1 MSSSTNKLSLWS
13 LTALVVGSMIG
24 AGIFSLPATFGRA
37 TGGFGAIIAWC
48 IAGGGMLM
56 LAFVFQTLA
65 QRKPD
70 LDSGVFIYA
79 KAGFGNYLGFIS
91 ALGFWAGSC
100 IGNVSYFVLIK
111 STLGGFFPVFGD
123 GNTLSAVLVATAI
136 LWGFHILILRGVK
149 NAASINTIATIAKI
163 LPIFIF
169 IIVLIFAFKGNYFM
183 LNFWGTPE
191 VASSLASTGDLSHL
205 NDYGYVGHAAAT
217 ITTTTEPES
226 LFSQVRSTM
235 LVTVFVFLGIE
246 GASVYSRYAKQRSHV
261 GIATVL
267 GFVGVLCLLVLITML
282 SYGVMLRP
290 DLAALRQPSMAGV
303 LEVIVGRWGAIFISV
318 GLIVSVLGAY
328 LSWSLL
334 AAEVLFSAA
343 KSESMPKVFGTEN
356 SNAVPSAAVWLTN
369 ITIQVFLILTLFSQY
384 AFQLALELTSSL
396 TLIPYL
402 LVGAYGLKL
411 AWTGETYETDKANI
425 KKDLII
431 AAVATLYSLLMLYA
445 GGMKYIL
452 LSAVIY
458 GPGTLLYIIAKRE
471 QHAKVFTSA
480 EMGLFVIVMVAAIV
494 AIYSIATGVITI

>member
-1 MSSSTNKLSLWS
+1 MANSSTNKLSLPA
-13 LTALVVGSMIG
+13 LTSLVVGSMIG

-37 TGGFGAIIAWC
+37 TGGFGALIAWC

-65 QRKPD
+65 QRKPN

-79 KAGFGNYLGFIS
+79 KEGFGDYLGFAS
-91 ALGFWAGSC
+91 ALGFWAGTC

-111 STLGGFFPVFGD
+111 STLGAFFPIFGD
-123 GNTLSAVLVATAI
+123 GNTIPAVLVASVI

-149 NAASINTIATIAKI
+149 EAAAINTIATFAKI
-163 LPIFIF
+163 IPIFIF
-169 IIVLIFAFKGNYFM
+169 VIVLIFAFKGDVFA
-183 LNFWGTPE
+183 LNFWGTPDA
-191 VASSLASTGDLSHL
+191 VNSVDLSHL
-205 NDYGYVGHAAAT
+205 NDYGYVGHAAAVMPAVV
-217 ITTTTEPES
+217 EPES

-246 GASVYSRYAKQRSHV
+246 GASVYSRYAKERSHV

-267 GFVGVLCLLVLITML
+267 GFIGVLCLLVLITML
-282 SYGVMLRP
+282 SYGVLLRP

-303 LEVIVGRWGAIFISV
+303 LEAIVGRWGAIFISV
-318 GLIVSVLGAY
+318 GLIISVLGAY

-343 KSESMPKVFGTEN
+343 KSKSMPKVFATEN

-369 ITIQVFLILTLFSQY
+369 IFIQVFLILTLFTDY

-411 AWTGETYETDKANI
+411 AWTGETYETNARGHR
-425 KKDLII
+425 KDLIFAII
-431 AAVATLYSLLMLYA
+431 ATFYSALMIYA
-445 GGMKYIL
+445 GGLKYLL
-452 LSAVIY
+452 LSAIIY
-458 GPGTLLYIIAKRE
+458 GPGTILYLIAKRE
-471 QHAKVFTSA
+471 QHQKAFNTY
-480 EMGLFVIVMVAAIV
+480 ERILFIVLIMAAVA
-494 AIYSIATGVITI
+494 AIYSIATGIITI